1 MRQRFAPDA
10 TTIPQVTVARVP
22 LSVYDELA
30 TVRQAGAV

>member
-1 MRQRFAPDA
+1 MRRRFAPDA
-10 TTIPQVTVARVP
+10 ATIPQVTVALVP